1 MLSIYP
7 NPATEY
13 INIAGE
19 NIAEI
24 QICNLLGEVVYYN
37 SRVVPR
43 RDATIVIS
51 TENMSAGSYF
61 VRVRMTDGKVVTKK
75 IVVVK

>member
-1 MLSIYP
+1 MLSVYP

-24 QICNLLGEVVYYN
+24 QICNLLGEVVYYIGN
-37 SRVVPR
+37 VAPR
-43 RDATIVIS
+43 HDTTNVIS
-51 TENMSAGSYF
+51 TENMPAGSYF
-61 VRVRMTDGKVVTKK
+61 VRVRMVNGKVVTKK